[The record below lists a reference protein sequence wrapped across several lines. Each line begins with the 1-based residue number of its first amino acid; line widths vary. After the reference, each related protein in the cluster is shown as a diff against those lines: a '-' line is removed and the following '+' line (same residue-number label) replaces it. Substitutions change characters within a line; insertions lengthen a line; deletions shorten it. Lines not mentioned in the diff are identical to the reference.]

1 MVKCILHLT
10 QDPECFS
17 VIINTWQNLQ
27 GQKRTKCGAVTGR
40 ISWRVG
46 FCWALKDMQ
55 DFGNH
60 GVGPSRQKSNM
71 ESGTTPVPG
80 RRPPSRRQLT
90 SFGEGWG
97 PQGGAGTQAEGGL
110 GPTLL
115 RRAQEWV
122 WMAAQKENCECDKQ
136 EWEEG
141 FFKWCSEFVKTFIVK

>member
-71 ESGTTPVPG
+71 ENC
-80 RRPPSRRQLT
+80 RE
-90 SFGEGWG
+90 GEAAGLLF
-97 PQGGAGTQAEGGL
+97 QGGDLPAGG
-110 GPTLL
+110 
-115 RRAQEWV
+115 
-122 WMAAQKENCECDKQ
+122 
-136 EWEEG
+136 
-141 FFKWCSEFVKTFIVK
+141 S